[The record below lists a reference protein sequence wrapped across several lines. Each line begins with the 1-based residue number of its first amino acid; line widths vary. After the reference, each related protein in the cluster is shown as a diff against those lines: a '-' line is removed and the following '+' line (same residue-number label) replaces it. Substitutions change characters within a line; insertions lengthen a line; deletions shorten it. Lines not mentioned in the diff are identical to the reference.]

1 MIDTTRNVF
10 KNETDTINMYV
21 VGLVLAVPTFLA
33 DDGAY

>member
-21 VGLVLAVPTFLA
+21 VGVSLG
-33 DDGAY
+33 GANISC